1 MSNFESSAEVIYL
14 FSELYGNRK
23 SLSSYILKKLDFCTV
38 DGHCIFVLH
47 IHHVMPFHNARRL
60 FCLQTRCLFLFTNAM
75 PFLFTT
81 ATPLFFL
88 QMRLKFNTVT
98 ITIMNNV
105 SETSI
110 ERRRRLK
117 REFNAR
123 TKANQTS
130 EQSGPHKGKKE
141 NQGLENLHAKQLL
154 HLLSLYL
161 LLMILTL

>member
-1 MSNFESSAEVIYL
+1 
-14 FSELYGNRK
+14 
-23 SLSSYILKKLDFCTV
+23 
-38 DGHCIFVLH
+38 
-47 IHHVMPFHNARRL
+47 
-60 FCLQTRCLFLFTNAM
+60 NAM
-75 PFLFTT
+75 PFFVYKRN
-81 ATPLFFL
+81 AFFVYNCNASFFL

-110 ERRRRLK
+110 ERRHRLK
-117 REFNAR
+117 RESNAR

-130 EQSGPHKGKKE
+130 EQNGQHRGKKE

-161 LLMILTL
+161 LLMI

>member
-1 MSNFESSAEVIYL
+1 M
-14 FSELYGNRK
+14 
-23 SLSSYILKKLDFCTV
+23 
-38 DGHCIFVLH
+38 
-47 IHHVMPFHNARRL
+47 M
-60 FCLQTRCLFLFTNAM
+60 CLQRAT

-117 REFNAR
+117 RESNAR

-130 EQSGPHKGKKE
+130 EQNGQHKGKKE